1 MNKIIKL
8 AKFVILSTATLLFLS
23 CSSNNDLVFSEINQQ
38 FKEDN
43 YFKARDLYLEKG
55 RQLSKPFRYYTEALI
70 YNAFN
75 QLKEAEKRID
85 YLTER
90 QYLVP
95 DSLLYRLYTIKSDNA
110 IKQYQYKTAKEATE
124 TILANFKIYLT
135 EKELSDY
142 ENSLKIWCALDTIP
156 SQSIDIKGST
166 IIKMQKDKA
175 DLNNLKISANN
186 DTLNFIFD
194 TGANLSTTSV
204 SVANRLGMKIIP
216 ADIKVGTITGGE
228 ITAQLGICSRLL
240 MGNIELNNVVFLVM
254 PDEALSFPQI
264 DYHITGIL
272 GFPVIEA
279 LKEIQITQ
287 NGEFIVPETETAYT
301 DKSNMAMNGLTP
313 LICLDNRYFT
323 FDTGADLTMFYHRFY
338 VENKEEIDTKY
349 QQEKIGFG
357 GAGGSKEF
365 DGFKINHTF
374 NIFDKEVKLEQISLL
389 KEKIKENETVYGN
402 IGQDI
407 IKQFEKM
414 TINFNHMFILFE

>member
-1 MNKIIKL
+1 MNKIIQHI
-8 AKFVILSTATLLFLS
+8 KFVILSTTTLLVLS
-23 CSSNNDLVFSEINQQ
+23 CSSNSDLVFNEINQQ

-55 RQLSKPFRYYTEALI
+55 RQLSKPLRYYTEALI

-90 QYLVP
+90 QHLIH

-124 TILANFKIYLT
+124 TILDNFKIYLT

-142 ENSLKIWCALDTIP
+142 ENSFKIWSALEAIP

-175 DLNNLKISANN
+175 GLNNLKISANN

-216 ADIKVGTITGGE
+216 AD
-228 ITAQLGICSRLL
+228 
-240 MGNIELNNVVFLVM
+240 
-254 PDEALSFPQI
+254 
-264 DYHITGIL
+264 
-272 GFPVIEA
+272 
-279 LKEIQITQ
+279 
-287 NGEFIVPETETAYT
+287 
-301 DKSNMAMNGLTP
+301 
-313 LICLDNRYFT
+313 
-323 FDTGADLTMFYHRFY
+323 
-338 VENKEEIDTKY
+338 
-349 QQEKIGFG
+349 
-357 GAGGSKEF
+357 
-365 DGFKINHTF
+365 
-374 NIFDKEVKLEQISLL
+374 
-389 KEKIKENETVYGN
+389 
-402 IGQDI
+402 
-407 IKQFEKM
+407 
-414 TINFNHMFILFE
+414 